1 VRVVATRPD
10 AARPDLDSRERIA
23 DMVRD
28 FYRQV
33 AMDDLLGPV
42 FAGAH
47 VDWSAHIP
55 KLVDFWAWQLLGT
68 RGYEGNPLRAHEPVH
83 ARSPFGPE
91 LYERWLDLFE
101 ATVDAGYAGPVAEAA
116 KGRARRMAGALA
128 RLLDGVHGPGSASLE
143 PILGATRSR
152 AG

>member
-1 VRVVATRPD
+1 MRVVATRPD

-28 FYRQV
+28 FYRHV

-83 ARSPFGPE
+83 ARNPFGPE

-101 ATVDAGYAGPVAEAA
+101 ATVDAGYAGPVAEVA
-116 KGRARRMAGALA
+116 KGRARRMAGALR
-128 RLLDGVHGPGSASLE
+128 RLLDGVHGAGSASLE
-143 PILGATRSR
+143 PIFGATRSR